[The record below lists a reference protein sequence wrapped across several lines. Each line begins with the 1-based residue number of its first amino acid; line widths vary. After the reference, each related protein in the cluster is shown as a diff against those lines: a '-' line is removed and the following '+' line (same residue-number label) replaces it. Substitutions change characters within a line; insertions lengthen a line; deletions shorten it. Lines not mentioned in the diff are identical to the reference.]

1 MKGDTMNDILK
12 RELDGAA
19 ISPNDPEFHKILDR
33 INEVLFLTT
42 QLNVLD
48 YRDVRVAEL
57 MEKIFGKRLD
67 ESTTL
72 IPPFY
77 TDFGK
82 NTKIGKGCMIQ
93 QLCTFFDRGGITIGD
108 GVFIAPKV
116 NLVTL
121 NHDLNPESRST
132 TIAKP
137 IIIEDH
143 VWIGI
148 NSTVLPGVTIGRN
161 AIVAA
166 GSVVTKD
173 VEANTIVGGN
183 PARFLKKIEFN
194 VQSEEK

>member
-1 MKGDTMNDILK
+1 MKDIFE
-12 RELDGAA
+12 RELDGVA

-33 INEVLFLTT
+33 INEVFFLTT

-57 MEKIFGKRLD
+57 MEKILGKRLD

-82 NTKIGKGCMIQ
+82 NIKIGKGCMIQ

-121 NHDLNPESRST
+121 NHDLNPASRST